1 MTGTDGRA
9 DARAL
14 SNIRAAA
21 RAAGVAIELA
31 DLGDWG
37 ATSLIA
43 EYDPAGPLVRVN
55 VRALP
60 ATEVRAHVDRAVAH
74 ELYHHAEA
82 TGAVARLPT
91 RRAREGA
98 AADVADRTACS

>member
-1 MTGTDGRA
+1 MTDV
-9 DARAL
+9 
-14 SNIRAAA
+14 RAAA
-21 RAAGVAIELA
+21 RTAGIAIELA

-37 ATSLIA
+37 ATTLVA

-60 ATEVRAHVDRAVAH
+60 ASELRAHVDRAVAH

-82 TGAVARLPT
+82 VGAVARLPT

-98 AADVADRTACS
+98 AAAMADRTGCS

>member
-1 MTGTDGRA
+1 VSHRDP
-9 DARAL
+9 
-14 SNIRAAA
+14 RAAA

-37 ATSLIA
+37 GAQLHA

-60 ATEVRAHVDRAVAH
+60 AGPAAAIGAAVDRAVMH
-74 ELYHHAEA
+74 ELYHHDEACGLMPRLATRAE
-82 TGAVARLPT
+82 
-91 RRAREGA
+91 REGA
-98 AADVADRTACS
+98 ADAAADAGAHMERLQH